1 MAYLP
6 DIRKVTIDMSKL
18 PGQTTAR
25 WFDPSNAAF
34 TDTGSLRQR
43 GTQDFTPPGNNGD
56 GDGDW
61 VLVLEAN

>member
-18 PGQTTAR
+18 SGQTTAR

-34 TDTGSLRQR
+34 TDIGSFANA